1 MLHKRLLTLSILAV
15 LLVPVAPVLAHGSAE
30 SGDDATTSTSTG
42 DDHNATDQTPAS
54 HLAEAQHKLQAAKL
68 KACQNREKSINTR
81 LQNIANRGDRQLKV
95 FDTIATRVEKFADDK
110 NAKPANYDDLT
121 NQVSS
126 QKTAAQAAVEKIKA
140 ESVSFKCDGT
150 DPKGALQVF
159 KTDLKAEI
167 SALKSYRTS
176 VKNLIVGVKTAL
188 GPTEGDSHDTTQ

>member
-1 MLHKRLLTLSILAV
+1 MLQKRLLTLSVLAV
-15 LLVPVAPVLAHGSAE
+15 LLVPVAPVLAHSSAE
-30 SGDDATTSTSTG
+30 SGDDTTTTETEHS
-42 DDHNATDQTPAS
+42 ATDDNHTPGS
-54 HLAEAQHKLQAAKL
+54 HLAEAQHRLQTAKL
-68 KACQNREKSINTR
+68 KACQNREKAINTR

-110 NAKPANYDDLT
+110 NAKPANYNDLT
-121 NQVSS
+121 SQIDS
-126 QKTAAQAAVEKIKA
+126 QKAAAQAAVEKIKA

-150 DPKGALQVF
+150 DPKGALQTF

-188 GPTEGDSHDTTQ
+188 NTTEGASHDETQ